1 MARGGIFLSVFL
13 DCLPGLRA
21 VDPIDLSLV
30 ESELVKLL
38 LSLSDRAGTVSHL
51 AWADLN
57 PGVHR
62 EIKALACFF
71 RAEDLSPIAVSEDR
85 HVTTGTQLERTRAG
99 AQMIELD
106 GTWYSE
112 RFEPSGI
119 YEIAHGNAVDCKL
132 LAFHSIRHLIGVPG
146 LPVRPDRSQLYAGID
161 EHLC

>member
-57 PGVHR
+57 PGMPR

-71 RAEDLSPIAVSEDR
+71 RAEDLSPIAVSEYR
-85 HVTTGTQLERTRAG
+85 HVTTGTQLERPRAG
-99 AQMIELD
+99 AQMVEPYGIRRPE
-106 GTWYSE
+106 G
-112 RFEPSGI
+112 FEPSGV
-119 YEIAHGNAVDCKL
+119 YEIAHRDAVHFKL
-132 LAFHSIRHLIGVPG
+132 IAFHSIRHLVGVPG
-146 LPVRPDRSQLYAGID
+146 LPVRPDRTHLDPGID
-161 EHLC
+161 